1 VSAAATIRL
10 HYLNKLAAGSVR
22 VKRTERERPVN
33 GQFVVP
39 AGGQVKVPTLRV
51 FLSGC

>member
-1 VSAAATIRL
+1 ML
-10 HYLNKLAAGSVR
+10 DEKDLMLALKCHWDYAG
-22 VKRTERERPVN
+22 VN

-39 AGGQVKVPTLRV
+39 AGGRVKVPSLRV